1 MRKKKKEKKKKK
13 MMRKL
18 KKEKSPWKPVGCE
31 NHPPRSAEADDSLSP
46 QDRERGENRVGN
58 FYIQHVI
65 EKDLAPWTKA
75 PGRVWISP

>member
-58 FYIQHVI
+58 FYIQHGI
-65 EKDLAPWTKA
+65 EKRLSPIEKGSG
-75 PGRVWISP
+75 PGVD